1 MAPIELLQLGA
12 EAWLRYLPDDEY
24 DALEARVRPERR
36 RPAKKKPVRVPKT
49 PVRAVI

>member
-12 EAWLRYLPDDEY
+12 EAWLRCMPDDEY

-36 RPAKKKPVRVPKT
+36 RPKKKPVRVPKT